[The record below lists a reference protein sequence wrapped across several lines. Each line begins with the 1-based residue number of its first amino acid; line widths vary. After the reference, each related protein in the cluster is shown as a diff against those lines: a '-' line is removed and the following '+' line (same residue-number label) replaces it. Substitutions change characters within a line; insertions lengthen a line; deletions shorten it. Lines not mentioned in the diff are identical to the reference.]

1 MPYLVPMP
9 PDLRFALRQC
19 RRQPG
24 FALAVVSTLAL
35 AIGANSAVFAV
46 VDAVV
51 FRALPFAAPER
62 LVWITS
68 VRPDNPDAPFSLP
81 EFLDYREQTRALAGV
96 AAYANWSA
104 SMAGDGVT
112 ERFQGARVSA
122 NVFDVLGLSPAAG
135 RLLREADDRAEAAH
149 VAVVSFRLW
158 QRQFGGAPDAIGRH
172 VRINGE
178 SFEIVGVLPAQFPLP
193 LRDIDVV
200 VPLVPDRDP
209 LRHVRNSVNFLRLL
223 GRLNPGVTSEQAQR
237 ELTTIC
243 AALRRQFP
251 AEYARKDA
259 VRTRS
264 LQEALIGD
272 YRQALLLLL
281 ASVAVVLS
289 VALGNL
295 LSLMLVRAN
304 ERRIE
309 MSVRAALGASRPR
322 LVRQFASEALLL
334 TFAGGA
340 GGCALAVWATNL
352 AVAWAPSSIPR
363 LGEVAFD
370 GRALLFAVGLTLAAT
385 VLLSVAPIGTVV
397 RTRARDALRLGSR
410 GAVGDRWNQRVRNAL
425 VIGEISAALVLLL
438 ATTLLVQ
445 GLVRLQGVH
454 PGFNPDEV
462 FQARVSLPPSYRSP
476 EELTRFYKELSGR
489 LVALPGVRAVGVI
502 SAAPMSGLLFTVPFT
517 VAGQPPRNERESLSA
532 NLRVISPDYLAA
544 VGTRLLKGRAFSER
558 DASNMPAVALVS
570 EALADRFLGDR
581 ALEHQLQID
590 DNNTGPRPVAIVG
603 VIENVRQA
611 ALDGPP
617 ALDIYIPLSQI
628 HPDGVPFLR
637 NNQFWMVRT
646 DTDPA
651 GLRGPFLSQLRAVDQ
666 DAAISTTGAMGQY
679 LEAWLAP
686 RRFSLSLFVA
696 FSLTAVLLAVS
707 GLYGLVSY
715 TVSQRQR
722 EIGLRIAIGA
732 TGRDVHRL
740 ILNQATRLVLAG
752 AALGLSVA
760 VVARPVVARLVDD
773 VSLDPLVMFA
783 TTTLLCAI
791 VVVAGWLPARRAA
804 RIEPSLALKGE

>member
-1 MPYLVPMP
+1 M
-9 PDLRFALRQC
+9 
-19 RRQPG
+19 
-24 FALAVVSTLAL
+24 AVVSTLAL

-272 YRQALLLLL
+272 R
-281 ASVAVVLS
+281 SE
-289 VALGNL
+289 
-295 LSLMLVRAN
+295 
-304 ERRIE
+304 ER
-309 MSVRAALGASRPR
+309 V
-322 LVRQFASEALLL
+322 
-334 TFAGGA
+334 
-340 GGCALAVWATNL
+340 
-352 AVAWAPSSIPR
+352 
-363 LGEVAFD
+363 
-370 GRALLFAVGLTLAAT
+370 
-385 VLLSVAPIGTVV
+385 
-397 RTRARDALRLGSR
+397 
-410 GAVGDRWNQRVRNAL
+410 
-425 VIGEISAALVLLL
+425 
-438 ATTLLVQ
+438 
-445 GLVRLQGVH
+445 
-454 PGFNPDEV
+454 
-462 FQARVSLPPSYRSP
+462 
-476 EELTRFYKELSGR
+476 
-489 LVALPGVRAVGVI
+489 
-502 SAAPMSGLLFTVPFT
+502 
-517 VAGQPPRNERESLSA
+517 
-532 NLRVISPDYLAA
+532 
-544 VGTRLLKGRAFSER
+544 
-558 DASNMPAVALVS
+558 
-570 EALADRFLGDR
+570 
-581 ALEHQLQID
+581 
-590 DNNTGPRPVAIVG
+590 
-603 VIENVRQA
+603 
-611 ALDGPP
+611 
-617 ALDIYIPLSQI
+617 
-628 HPDGVPFLR
+628 
-637 NNQFWMVRT
+637 
-646 DTDPA
+646 
-651 GLRGPFLSQLRAVDQ
+651 
-666 DAAISTTGAMGQY
+666 
-679 LEAWLAP
+679 
-686 RRFSLSLFVA
+686 
-696 FSLTAVLLAVS
+696 
-707 GLYGLVSY
+707 
-715 TVSQRQR
+715 
-722 EIGLRIAIGA
+722 
-732 TGRDVHRL
+732 
-740 ILNQATRLVLAG
+740 
-752 AALGLSVA
+752 
-760 VVARPVVARLVDD
+760 
-773 VSLDPLVMFA
+773 
-783 TTTLLCAI
+783 
-791 VVVAGWLPARRAA
+791 
-804 RIEPSLALKGE
+804 